1 MNLCTGMMVNR
12 YVHIRAKR
20 EGKAPMRGADVT
32 QEGLFV
38 ARQTV
43 DYVPADHPLIAIRD
57 ILNHALRDM
66 DVLFESIY
74 DDRGRYSVPR
84 EWLLRGLVLQALYGI
99 RSERLLCE
107 QLGYNMLYRWFVG
120 LGMEELAWD
129 HSTYTRNRDRL
140 IEHDVVRALF
150 AQVMQQAKDAQLLS
164 SEHFSVDGTLIRAW
178 ASQKSFVPKEG
189 PPPPSSGSHSNP
201 EVDFKRQKR
210 SNDTHASSTDPDA
223 RLFTK
228 SKKEGSV
235 LAYMGH
241 VLMDNRSKLAV
252 DTRLTLATGTAERDA
267 AIDMLAALPGEQ
279 PKTVGA
285 DKNYDTEAFVAA
297 CRDIKVTP
305 HVAQNT
311 YEYDTKTGKRVKR
324 QSRIDGRTTRHA
336 GYAVSQVIRKVIETL
351 FGDGKQHGATIR
363 QVKLRGLP
371 KVNDVF
377 TLSML
382 VVNLRRL
389 PKLFAAQPIMAGSG

>member
-1 MNLCTGMMVNR
+1 
-12 YVHIRAKR
+12 
-20 EGKAPMRGADVT
+20 MRGADVT
-32 QEGLFV
+32 QEGLFLT
-38 ARQTV
+38 RQTA
-43 DYVPADHPLIAIRD
+43 DYVPAGHPLVAIRE
-57 ILNHALRDM
+57 ILNRALRDM

-74 DDRGRYSVPR
+74 DDRGRYSVPP

-107 QLGYNMLYRWFVG
+107 QLGYNLLYRWFVG
-120 LGMEELAWD
+120 LSMDDAAWD

-140 IEHDVVRALF
+140 IEHEVVRGLF
-150 AQVMQQAKDAQLLS
+150 GQVMQQAKEEQLLS

-178 ASQKSFVPKEG
+178 ASHKSFVPKDG
-189 PPPPSSGSHSNP
+189 PPPPSSGSRSNP

-210 SNDTHASSTDPDA
+210 SNETHASTTDPDA

-228 SKKEGSV
+228 SNKAESIP
-235 LAYMGH
+235 AYLGH

-267 AIDMLAALPGEQ
+267 AIEMLADLPGEQ
-279 PKTVGA
+279 RKTVGA
-285 DKNYDTEAFVAA
+285 DKNYDTAEFVAN
-297 CRDIKVTP
+297 CREIKVTP

-311 YEYDTKTGKRVKR
+311 YEYDTKTGKRAKR
-324 QSRIDGRTTRHA
+324 QSRINGRTTRHD
-336 GYAVSQVIRKVIETL
+336 GYGVSQVIRKMIETL
-351 FGDGKQHGATIR
+351 FGDGKQHGGTIR

-371 KVNDVF
+371 KVRDTF

-382 VVNLRRL
+382 AVNLRRL
-389 PKLFAAQPIMAGSG
+389 PRLFAGQPIMAGTG